1 MNADYLGFI
10 AATLTTIAFIPQTVQ
25 SWKTRD
31 MSGIS
36 LPMYSL
42 FTTGVILWIIYA
54 TLIWNLPVL
63 IANII
68 TLGTSGSILWL
79 KIQALKKDA
88 QN

>member
-68 TLGTSGSILWL
+68 TLGNS
-79 KIQALKKDA
+79 
-88 QN
+88 

>member
-79 KIQALKKDA
+79 KIQTLKKDA

>member
-1 MNADYLGFI
+1 MNADVLGFV
-10 AATLTTIAFIPQTVQ
+10 AATLTTIAFIPQTIQ
-25 SWKTRD
+25 SWRTRD

-42 FTTGVILWIIYA
+42 FTTGVVLWIIYA
-54 TLIWNLPVL
+54 SLIQNWPVL

-79 KIQALKKDA
+79 KIQPIKKDVG
-88 QN
+88 N